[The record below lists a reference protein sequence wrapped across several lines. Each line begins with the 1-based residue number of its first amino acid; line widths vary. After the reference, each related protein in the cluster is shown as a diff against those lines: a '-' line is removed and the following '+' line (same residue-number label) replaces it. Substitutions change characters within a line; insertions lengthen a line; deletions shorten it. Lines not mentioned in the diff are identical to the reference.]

1 MSIST
6 ADSIEGDFT
15 TADKMKA
22 NNIADMDKEIDKA
35 SKEAKADS
43 KMDYEN
49 VKGVNVS
56 FQCECEACNLA
67 IKPYDSPCLQSI
79 CHDMYYTTRSNL

>member
-15 TADKMKA
+15 TADEMKA
-22 NNIADMDKEIDKA
+22 NNTADVDKEIDKA

-49 VKGVNVS
+49 VKGVKVS
-56 FQCECEACNLA
+56 GKNNDKDGNEASANKIESP
-67 IKPYDSPCLQSI
+67 IKG
-79 CHDMYYTTRSNL
+79 